1 MIRTAANVAPPALP
15 MLPNHAG
22 NFHATF
28 ERAGIPLLLAGGWA
42 VNHHGYS
49 RMTRD
54 VDWVCSLA
62 KEKEACELMK
72 SLGFTK
78 TSIGMASRFI
88 KIHNLAFPPV
98 DLIWVD
104 QDTFVK
110 MDETSCRSGPD
121 KAIPVVGFETLLAM
135 KFHALKDD
143 KHRQGRDVL
152 DIRSLLKYNPDRLPE
167 GRLRELSERYAGPG
181 IYESHIQPYL

>member
-1 MIRTAANVAPPALP
+1 MIRTAAHVAPPALP

-104 QDTFVK
+104 QD
-110 MDETSCRSGPD
+110 
-121 KAIPVVGFETLLAM
+121 IPVVGFETLLAM